1 MDQYLILSRADD
13 KKFGT
18 IDLKLGTENLT
29 DFKLIV
35 NDDKELIER
44 IFSKEDTDFN
54 RDYVLEIAQKEKKIL
69 MSSRYK
75 FENNIKQILLWL
87 MLKEGRKEQYVRNER
102 SMLRSIEPLEQEFQ
116 KPFWEFTEEEA
127 EKTGTALGKTRN
139 PHSVVTV
146 FSGIALF
153 LDHLNVF
160 FKKYDRPQVENVW
173 RKANKRESKSIGNVA
188 VRNYKKNKFITRP
201 RLMSILSK
209 TDDPSAAA
217 IALLVYKGVK
227 LEEDREVYLT
237 EMSMIRQKD
246 IFDDYIQLHGEYERK
261 IHLNS
266 VEMNIIVRAANMHEG
281 RYLFGPKKFTQ
292 NNGEHPIKRWALL
305 KRLKSLDPEDPMT
318 PFNYSNLRSS
328 GLINYVNN
336 QLVNMYGSVDVEDKI
351 LRSVIY
357 AGLEDFGYYTREQLN
372 KTITDEERDSM
383 VYQMVRR
390 IINERNQY
398 MKLRK

>member
-1 MDQYLILSRADD
+1 M
-13 KKFGT
+13 
-18 IDLKLGTENLT
+18 
-29 DFKLIV
+29 
-35 NDDKELIER
+35 
-44 IFSKEDTDFN
+44 
-54 RDYVLEIAQKEKKIL
+54 
-69 MSSRYK
+69 
-75 FENNIKQILLWL
+75 
-87 MLKEGRKEQYVRNER
+87 
-102 SMLRSIEPLEQEFQ
+102 
-116 KPFWEFTEEEA
+116 
-127 EKTGTALGKTRN
+127 
-139 PHSVVTV
+139 
-146 FSGIALF
+146 
-153 LDHLNVF
+153 
-160 FKKYDRPQVENVW
+160 ENVW

-201 RLMSILSK
+201 RLMGILSK

-246 IFDDYIQLHGEYERK
+246 IYDDYVQLHGEYERK

-292 NNGEHPIKRWALL
+292 NNGEYPIKRWALL

-357 AGLEDFGYYTREQLN
+357 AGLEDFGYYTREQLS
-372 KTITDEERDSM
+372 KTITEEERDSM

>member
-75 FENNIKQILLWL
+75 VENNVKQILLWL

-116 KPFWEFTEEEA
+116 KPFWKFTEEEA

-153 LDHLNVF
+153 LDRLNEL
-160 FKKYDRPQVENVW
+160 FKEYDYPQADNVW
-173 RKANKRESKSIGNVA
+173 RKANKRGNKSIGNVA

-201 RLMSILSK
+201 RLMGILSK
-209 TDDPSAAA
+209 ADDPSAAA

-246 IFDDYIQLHGEYERK
+246 IYDDYVQLHGEYERK

-266 VEMNIIVRAANMHEG
+266 VEMNIILRAANMHEG

-292 NNGEHPIKRWALL
+292 NNGEYPIKRWALL
-305 KRLKSLDPEDPMT
+305 KRLKSLDPEDLMT

-336 QLVNMYGSVDVEDKI
+336 QLVNMYGSVHVSDDVLKD
-351 LRSVIY
+351 VVY
-357 AGLEDFGYYTREQLN
+357 AGLEDFGYYSRDQVKKAMVN
-372 KTITDEERDSM
+372 DNDSM
-383 VYQMVRR
+383 VYQRVRR
-390 IINERNQY
+390 IINERTQY
-398 MKLRK
+398 MKLEK